1 MSILVVGSVALDS
14 VETPMGKV
22 TEEVGGSA
30 IYFSAIAS
38 LYTKV
43 NLVAVIGTD
52 FPREKIQFLDERG
65 VDTRGLQVVIGE
77 TFRWSGRYDYMS
89 NVTETLDTRLNVF
102 ANFHPVLPEGY
113 EKSDIVFLANIDPG
127 LQREVLEQVPEAKL
141 TMIDTMDFWIENK
154 RESLIKTMSMVDI
167 VTMNEGE
174 ARLLGETE
182 SILTAA
188 KGILELGP
196 NMVVVKRGEYGC
208 VKVDKDGYFTAP
220 ACLLEQVKDPT
231 GAGDTF
237 AGGFLGYLDQTN
249 ELTEPAIRRAT
260 IHGCAAASFT
270 VEEFGVERLRTL
282 TTEEMAERYQE
293 FYNFS
298 HLHDW

>member
-1 MSILVVGSVALDS
+1 LSILVVGSAALDT
-14 VETPMGKV
+14 VETPMGRV
-22 TEEVGGSA
+22 EDEIGGSA

-38 LYTKV
+38 IYTKV
-43 NLVAVIGTD
+43 NLVAVVGTD
-52 FPREKIQFLDERG
+52 FPREKIRFLEERG
-65 VDTRGLQVVIGE
+65 VDTRGLQVVDGD

-102 ANFHPVLPEGY
+102 ADFHPVLPEGY
-113 EKSDIVFLANIDPG
+113 EKSDFVFLANIDPD
-127 LQREVLEQVPEAKL
+127 LQREVLEQVPGARL

-154 RESLIKTMSMVDI
+154 QESLVRTMSMVDI

-174 ARLLGETE
+174 ARLLGKTE

-196 NMVVVKRGEYGC
+196 KMVIIKRGEYGC
-208 VKVDKDGYFTAP
+208 AKIDKDGYFTAP
-220 ACLLEQVKDPT
+220 ACLLEKVKDPT

-237 AGGFLGYLDQTN
+237 AGGFLGYLRQSNDM
-249 ELTEPAIRRAT
+249 TEMTIRRAL
-260 IHGCAAASFT
+260 IHGCATASFT

-282 TTEEMAERYQE
+282 TAEEIIDRYQE

>member
-22 TEEVGGSA
+22 EDEIGGSA

-38 LYTKV
+38 LYTEV
-43 NLVAVIGTD
+43 NLVAVVGTD
-52 FPREKIQFLDERG
+52 FPREKIQFLKERG
-65 VDTRGLQVVIGE
+65 VDTRGLQVVDGE

-89 NVTETLDTRLNVF
+89 NITETLDTKLNVF
-102 ANFHPVLPEGY
+102 ADFHPVLPEGY
-113 EKSDIVFLANIDPG
+113 EKSDFVFLANIDPD
-127 LQREVLEQVPEAKL
+127 LQREVLEQVPGARL
-141 TMIDTMDFWIENK
+141 TMMDTMDFWIENK

-196 NMVVVKRGEYGC
+196 KMVIIKRGEYGC
-208 VKVDKDGYFTAP
+208 AKVDENGYFTAP
-220 ACLLEQVKDPT
+220 ACLLEKVKDPT

-237 AGGFLGYLDQTN
+237 AGGFLGYLRQVDDMSET
-249 ELTEPAIRRAT
+249 TIRRAM
-260 IHGCAAASFT
+260 IHGCATASFT

-282 TTEEMAERYQE
+282 TPEEIGERYQE

>member
-1 MSILVVGSVALDS
+1 LSILVVGSVALDT

-22 TEEVGGSA
+22 ENEIGGSA

-38 LYTKV
+38 LYAKV
-43 NLVAVIGTD
+43 NLVGVVGTD
-52 FPREKIQFLDERG
+52 FPRKKIRFLEERG
-65 VDTRGLQVVIGE
+65 VDTRGLQVVDGE
-77 TFRWSGRYDYMS
+77 TFRWAGRYDYMS
-89 NVTETLDTRLNVF
+89 NITETLDTRLNVF
-102 ANFHPVLPEGY
+102 ADFHPTLPEEY
-113 EKSDIVFLANIDPG
+113 EQSDFVFLANIDPD
-127 LQREVLEQVPEAKL
+127 LQKEVLEQVPGARL

-174 ARLLGETE
+174 ARLFGETE

-196 NMVVVKRGEYGC
+196 KLVIIKRGEYGC
-208 VKVDKDGYFTAP
+208 AKVDKDGYFTAP
-220 ACLLEQVKDPT
+220 ACLLEKVKDPT

-237 AGGFLGYLDQTN
+237 AGGFLGYLRQTN
-249 ELTEPAIRRAT
+249 DMSETTIRQAM
-260 IHGCAAASFT
+260 IHGCATASFT

-282 TTEEMAERYQE
+282 TPKEITERYQE

-298 HLHDW
+298 HLHNW

>member
-1 MSILVVGSVALDS
+1 
-14 VETPMGKV
+14 MGKV
-22 TEEVGGSA
+22 EDEIGGSA

-43 NLVAVIGTD
+43 NLVAVVGTD
-52 FPREKIQFLDERG
+52 FPREKIQFLEERG
-65 VDTRGLQVVIGE
+65 VDTRGLQVVDGE

-89 NVTETLDTRLNVF
+89 NITETLDTRLNVF
-102 ANFHPVLPEGY
+102 ADFHPVLPKGY
-113 EKSDIVFLANIDPG
+113 EQSDFVFLANIDPDI
-127 LQREVLEQVPEAKL
+127 QREVLEQVPGARL

-174 ARLLGETE
+174 ARLLGKTE

-196 NMVVVKRGEYGC
+196 KMVIIKRGEYGC
-208 VKVDKDGYFTAP
+208 AKVDRNGYFTAP
-220 ACLLEQVKDPT
+220 ACLLEKVKDPT

-237 AGGFLGYLDQTN
+237 AGGFLGYLRQTDDMS
-249 ELTEPAIRRAT
+249 ETTIRRAM
-260 IHGCAAASFT
+260 IHGCATASFT

-282 TTEEMAERYQE
+282 TTEEIGERYQE

>member
-1 MSILVVGSVALDS
+1 MSILVVGSAALDT

-22 TEEVGGSA
+22 RDEIGGSA

-43 NLVAVIGTD
+43 NLVAVVGTD
-52 FPREKIQFLDERG
+52 FPREKIQFLEERG
-65 VDTRGLQVVIGE
+65 VDTRGLQVVDGN

-89 NVTETLDTRLNVF
+89 NITETLDTKLNVF
-102 ANFHPVLPEGY
+102 ADFHPVLPEGY
-113 EKSDIVFLANIDPG
+113 EKSDFVFLANIDPD
-127 LQREVLEQVPEAKL
+127 LQREVLEQIPGARL
-141 TMIDTMDFWIENK
+141 TMMDTMDFWIENK
-154 RESLIKTMSMVDI
+154 QESLIRTMSMVDI

-174 ARLLGETE
+174 ARLLGKTE

-196 NMVVVKRGEYGC
+196 DMVIIKRGEYGC
-208 VKVDKDGYFTAP
+208 AKVDEGGYFTAP
-220 ACLLEQVKDPT
+220 ACLLEKVKDPT

-237 AGGFLGYLDQTN
+237 AGGFLGYLRQVDDMSET
-249 ELTEPAIRRAT
+249 TIRRAM
-260 IHGCAAASFT
+260 IHGCATASFT

-282 TTEEMAERYQE
+282 TTEEITKRYQE

>member
-1 MSILVVGSVALDS
+1 MSILVVGSVALDT

-22 TEEVGGSA
+22 EGEIGGSA

-52 FPREKIQFLDERG
+52 FPREKIQFLHERG

-89 NVTETLDTRLNVF
+89 NITETLDTKLNVF

-113 EKSDIVFLANIDPG
+113 EKSDIVFLANIDPD
-127 LQREVLEQVPEAKL
+127 LQREVLEQVPETKL

-188 KGILELGP
+188 KGILGLGP
-196 NMVVVKRGEYGC
+196 KMAVIKRGEYGC
-208 VKVDKDGYFTAP
+208 VKVDKNGYFTAP

-282 TTEEMAERYQE
+282 TTEEIAERYQE

>member
-22 TEEVGGSA
+22 EDEIGGSA

-43 NLVAVIGTD
+43 NLVAVVGTD
-52 FPREKIQFLDERG
+52 FPMEKIQFLEERG
-65 VDTRGLQVVIGE
+65 VDTRGLQVVDGE
-77 TFRWSGRYDYMS
+77 TFRWSGRYDYLS
-89 NVTETLDTRLNVF
+89 NTTETLDTRLNVF
-102 ANFHPVLPEGY
+102 ADFHPTLPEGY
-113 EKSDIVFLANIDPG
+113 EKSDFVFLANIDPDI
-127 LQREVLEQVPEAKL
+127 QREVLEQVPGAKL
-141 TMIDTMDFWIENK
+141 TMIDTMDFWITNK
-154 RESLIKTMSMVDI
+154 KESLIKTMSMVDI

-174 ARLLGETE
+174 ARLLGNTE

-188 KGILELGP
+188 RGILEMGP
-196 NMVVVKRGEYGC
+196 KMVLIKRGEYGC
-208 VKVDKDGYFTAP
+208 AKIDPDGYFTAP
-220 ACLLEQVKDPT
+220 ACLLEKVKDPT

-237 AGGFLGYLDQTN
+237 AGGFLGYLRQADDMSET
-249 ELTEPAIRRAT
+249 AIRRAM
-260 IHGCAAASFT
+260 IHGCATASFT

-282 TTEEMAERYQE
+282 TPEEIAQRYQE

>member
-1 MSILVVGSVALDS
+1 LSILVVGSVALDT

-22 TEEVGGSA
+22 ENEIGGSA
-30 IYFSAIAS
+30 TYFSAIAS

-43 NLVAVIGTD
+43 NLVAVVGTD
-52 FPREKIQFLDERG
+52 FPREKIQFLEERG
-65 VDTRGLQVVIGE
+65 VDTRGLQVVEGE

-89 NVTETLDTRLNVF
+89 NITETLDTRLNVF
-102 ANFHPVLPEGY
+102 ADFHPVLPDGY
-113 EKSDIVFLANIDPG
+113 DQSDFVFLANIDPD
-127 LQREVLEQVPEAKL
+127 LQREVLEQVPEARL
-141 TMIDTMDFWIENK
+141 TMMDTMDFWIENK
-154 RESLIKTMSMVDI
+154 HESLVTTMSMVDI

-174 ARLLGETE
+174 ARLFGETE

-188 KGILELGP
+188 RSILELGP
-196 NMVVVKRGEYGC
+196 KLVVIKRGEYGC
-208 VKVDKDGYFTAP
+208 AKVDKEGYFTAP
-220 ACLLEQVKDPT
+220 ACLLEKVKDPT

-237 AGGFLGYLDQTN
+237 AGGFLGYLRQINDISET
-249 ELTEPAIRRAT
+249 AIRRAM
-260 IHGCAAASFT
+260 IHGCATASFT

-282 TTEEMAERYQE
+282 TTEEITERYQE